1 MEGYFPVCFVILE
14 KWALFI
20 RTLPVRLV
28 QRSFESRVEA
38 SIIGLLFA
46 SIKETN
52 PLSGRG
58 GQGRGE
64 GGWLVW

>member
-1 MEGYFPVCFVILE
+1 M
-14 KWALFI
+14 
-20 RTLPVRLV
+20 RLV